1 MRNFVYY
8 SVDASRATW
17 RESRCVTL
25 ELYRQVVLIW
35 KVHMGFVWRLPR
47 YCNTFSRKIKNIR
60 GDCNFCVPEVAFCS
74 WLGASNVQEEVAD
87 QNQPGRVYF
96 WCIMFKHVVCLIN

>member
-1 MRNFVYY
+1 MFFMRNFVYY

-35 KVHMGFVWRLPR
+35 KVHVDFVWLPR
-47 YCNTFSRKIKNIR
+47 YCNKFSRKIKNIR
-60 GDCNFCVPEVAFCS
+60 GDCNFFVFPKLRFAT
-74 WLGASNVQEEVAD
+74 G
-87 QNQPGRVYF
+87 
-96 WCIMFKHVVCLIN
+96 